1 MKVVVIGGT
10 GLIGGKV
17 VRNLRARGHEAVAA
31 APNTGVNT
39 LTGKGLDAV
48 LSGAHVVVDVANSP
62 SFDDAAVLE
71 FFETSGRNLLE
82 AETGADVQHHVALTI
97 VGADRLPTSGYLR
110 AKVAQEKLVEASG
123 VPYTI
128 VRSTQFFEFLRGI
141 GDSATDGGI
150 VRLPSARLQPI
161 AAQDAADAVSD
172 AALSDPVNGV
182 IEIGGPEAIGLAD
195 LVRDVLAA
203 RNDPRTVVGDAH
215 ARYFGAEI
223 TDSSLTPGPDA
234 RVGSTT
240 FAEWLAADRS

>member
-1 MKVVVIGGT
+1 
-10 GLIGGKV
+10 
-17 VRNLRARGHEAVAA
+17 
-31 APNTGVNT
+31 
-39 LTGKGLDAV
+39 
-48 LSGAHVVVDVANSP
+48 
-62 SFDDAAVLE
+62 
-71 FFETSGRNLLE
+71 
-82 AETGADVQHHVALTI
+82 VQHHVALTI

-172 AALSDPVNGV
+172 VALRDPVNDI
-182 IEIGGPEAIGLAD
+182 IEIGGPEAIGLPD

-234 RVGSTT
+234 RVGRTT
-240 FAEWLAADRS
+240 FAEWLAADQS